1 MSPEQRA
8 YWVPL
13 AERFEITGCYA
24 QTELGHGSNLRGIET
39 RATFDP
45 STDEFVLESPSISS
59 SKIWIG
65 ALGCWSTHAIVVAK
79 LFIKGKDYGNHLFLV
94 QIRDLGTH
102 AILPDIE
109 ILDQG
114 EKALGAVPGVDNG
127 IMRFFGKRI
136 PRSQMFAGA
145 SSVSRD
151 GTYHPAKNR
160 NHSYTSMI
168 IIRGM
173 LSDELGVD
181 MAKALYIAAKYV
193 QFRRQF
199 GADSPG
205 EDETRVIE
213 YASVKHRL
221 FPAIARVSNNVPKN
235 TAPLGLYVMLTKP
248 TGRCNDA
255 ERARGR

>member
-13 AERFEITGCYA
+13 AERFEITGSYA

-45 STDEFVLESPSISS
+45 DTDEFVLESPTVSS

-79 LFIKGKDYGNHLFLV
+79 LIIKGKDYGNHLFLV
-94 QIRDLGTH
+94 QIRDLKTH
-102 AILPDIE
+102 AVVPNIE

-114 EKALGAVPGVDNG
+114 EKALAAIPGVDNG
-127 IMRFFGKRI
+127 IMRLFGKRI

-145 SSVSRD
+145 SWVSRD

-168 IIRGM
+168 IMRGM
-173 LSDELGVD
+173 LSDELGVE
-181 MAKALYIAAKYV
+181 MAKALYIASRYV

-199 GADSPG
+199 GSGSAG
-205 EDETRVIE
+205 EQETRVID

-221 FPAIARVSNNVPKN
+221 FPAIAQVSNYLGKTP
-235 TAPLGLYVMLTKP
+235 APLGPYAVVDQTYRQLP
-248 TGRCNDA
+248 
-255 ERARGR
+255 